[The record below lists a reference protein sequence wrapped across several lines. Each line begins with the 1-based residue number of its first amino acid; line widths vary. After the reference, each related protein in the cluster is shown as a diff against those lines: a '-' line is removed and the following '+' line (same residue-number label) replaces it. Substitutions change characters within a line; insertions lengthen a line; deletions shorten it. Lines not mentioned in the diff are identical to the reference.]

1 MRLLHCSVVVL
12 AVAVLIPA
20 EARAQQLRAKISQD
34 QARSIALARVPG
46 GTVAASELKVVGGTL
61 VYIYDIAVPG
71 RDGLD
76 ELHVSAVDGQV
87 VSAKRLGGG
96 QPDRATQAGQRVMD
110 RTTGPPPQR

>member
-1 MRLLHCSVVVL
+1 MRLLHCSVVL

-20 EARAQQLRAKISQD
+20 EGRAQQLRAKIPQD

-46 GTVAASELKVVGGTL
+46 GTVAASQLKVEGGTL
-61 VYIYDIAVPG
+61 VYIFDIAVPG

-96 QPDRATQAGQRVMD
+96 QTAPAARPAQRVAD
-110 RTTGPPPQR
+110 QSTGPPPR